1 MTPSCLPTPE
11 DIHTAYEQGEDAV
24 LALVNGLIAVIRALE
39 ARIQALEDQVA
50 KNSGNSS
57 KPPSSDGLNKPRRT
71 RSLRTPSGK
80 KRGGQM
86 GHPGQTL
93 QAVANPDHV
102 RVHAVTVC
110 QHCQASLEDVEA
122 SNYEKRQ
129 VFDLPPVR
137 VEVTEHQAEI
147 KSCPHCGQVTKG
159 TFPLRVTQPV
169 QYGAGIQAQMVYLN
183 QYHHIPVE
191 RTSEMLTDLYGQ
203 PVSNGTVVAASFQV
217 AEQVA
222 PVNTAVKEHLVQT
235 TEVVHLDESGM
246 RVEEKL
252 HWVHV
257 ASTTHLTCLELN
269 AHRGTQ
275 AHDAIGILP
284 QRTGPVVHDDYASY
298 FQYAAPQHSACNAHH
313 LRELR
318 FVHERYQQS
327 WAEQLAQ
334 LLVEIKHAVDTA
346 RQAGQTALRPD
357 QIIDFERRYEDLIHQ
372 GLQAN
377 PPPPVEPSAPKRRG
391 RVKQSK
397 PKNLL
402 DRLHK
407 HQQAV
412 LHFMYDFK
420 VPFDNNQAERD
431 LRMVKLK
438 QKVSACF
445 RTQVGAEV
453 FCQIRSYV
461 STARKNG
468 QSVLD
473 ALRLA
478 LVGTPFRPACLS
490 VQVPVL
496 PE

>member
-1 MTPSCLPTPE
+1 MTPSRLPTPE
-11 DIHTAYEQGEDAV
+11 DIHTAYQQGEEAV
-24 LALVNGLIAVIRALE
+24 LVLVNGLIAVIRALE

-57 KPPSSDGLNKPRRT
+57 KPPSSDGLSKPRRT
-71 RSLRTPSGK
+71 RSLRSPSGK
-80 KRGGQM
+80 KPGGQK
-86 GHPGQTL
+86 GHAGQTL
-93 QAVANPDHV
+93 KAVEEPDHV
-102 RVHAVTVC
+102 CVHLVTVC
-110 QHCQASLEDVEA
+110 QQCQASLEEVEA
-122 SNYEKRQ
+122 SSREKRQ
-129 VFDLPPVR
+129 VFDLPPVH

-147 KSCPHCGQVTKG
+147 KRCPHCGQVNKG
-159 TFPLRVTQPV
+159 VFPAHVTQPV
-169 QYGAGIQAQMVYLN
+169 QYGPRIQAQMVYLN

-191 RTSEMLTDLYGQ
+191 RTAEMMTDLYGQ
-203 PVSNGTVVAASFQV
+203 PVSNGTIVAASFQV

-222 PVNTAVKEHLVQT
+222 PINTAVKEHLVQT

-252 HWVHV
+252 YWVHV
-257 ASTTHLTCLELN
+257 ASTAHVTYLELN

-298 FQYAAPQHSACNAHH
+298 FLYTAAQHSLCNAHH
-313 LRELR
+313 LRELY
-318 FVHERYQQS
+318 FVDERYHQS
-327 WAEQLAQ
+327 WAEQIAQ
-334 LLVEIKHAVDTA
+334 LLVEIKHTVDTA
-346 RQAGQTALRPD
+346 RQAGQTALPPD
-357 QIIDFERRYEDLIHQ
+357 QTIDFERRYQDLINQ
-372 GLQAN
+372 GLQVN
-377 PPPPVEPSAPKRRG
+377 PPPAVDASAPKRRG
-391 RVKQSK
+391 RVKQST

-412 LHFMYDFK
+412 VHFMYDFK

-431 LRMVKLK
+431 LRMVKLR
-438 QKVSACF
+438 QKISGCF
-445 RTQVGAEV
+445 RTRIGAET
-453 FCQIRSYV
+453 FCQIRSYI

-478 LVGTPFRPACLS
+478 LAGTPFQPACILA
-490 VQVPVL
+490 QAPV
-496 PE
+496 

>member
-1 MTPSCLPTPE
+1 M
-11 DIHTAYEQGEDAV
+11 
-24 LALVNGLIAVIRALE
+24 LALVNGLTAVIRVLE

-57 KPPSSDGLNKPRRT
+57 KPPSSDGLSKPRRT
-71 RSLRTPSGK
+71 RSLRSPSGK

-93 QAVANPDHV
+93 KAVEGPDHV
-102 RVHAVTVC
+102 EVHPATVC
-110 QHCQASLEDVEA
+110 QQCQASLEDVKPD
-122 SNYEKRQ
+122 SHEKRQ

-137 VEVTEHQAEI
+137 VQVTEHQAES
-147 KSCPHCGQVTKG
+147 KRCPHCGQVNKG
-159 TFPLRVTQPV
+159 AFPAHVTQPV
-169 QYGAGIQAQMVYLN
+169 QYGPILQAQMVYLN

-191 RTSEMLTDLYGQ
+191 RTGELLTDLYGQ
-203 PVSNGTVVAASFQV
+203 PVSNGTVITASFQV

-222 PVNTAVKEHLVQT
+222 PVNRAVKAHLVQT
-235 TEVVHLDESGM
+235 AEVVHLDESGM

-257 ASTTHLTCLELN
+257 ASTTHLTHLELN

-284 QRTGPVVHDDYASY
+284 QRTGLVVHDDYASY
-298 FQYAAPQHSACNAHH
+298 FQYPAASHSACNAHH

-318 FVHERYQQS
+318 FVYERYHQS

-346 RQAGQTALRPD
+346 QQAGQTALRPD
-357 QIIDFERRYEDLIHQ
+357 QIIDFEHRYEGLINQ
-372 GLQAN
+372 GLQTN
-377 PPPPVEPSAPKRRG
+377 PPPAVDPSAPKRRG
-391 RVKQSK
+391 RVKQST

-407 HQQAV
+407 HQRAV
-412 LHFMYDFK
+412 LSFMYDFK

-438 QKVSACF
+438 QKVSGCF

-478 LVGTPFRPACLS
+478 LVGTPFRPDCVPAQVS
-490 VQVPVL
+490 VW

>member
-1 MTPSCLPTPE
+1 MQVMTPSRLPTPE
-11 DIHTAYEQGEDAV
+11 DIHRAYQQGEDAV

-39 ARIQALEDQVA
+39 ARVQALEDQVA

-57 KPPSSDGLNKPRRT
+57 KPPSSDGPRKPRRT
-71 RSLRTPSGK
+71 RSLRSPSGK
-80 KRGGQM
+80 KPGGQK
-86 GHPGQTL
+86 GHSGQTL
-93 QAVANPDHV
+93 QAVAEPDHV
-102 RVHAVTVC
+102 QVHPVTVC
-110 QHCQASLEDVEA
+110 QQCQASLENVEPQ
-122 SNYEKRQ
+122 SYEKRQ

-137 VEVTEHQAEI
+137 IQVTEHQVEI
-147 KSCPHCGQVTKG
+147 KRCPHCGQVNKG
-159 TFPLRVTQPV
+159 VFPAQVTQPV
-169 QYGAGIQAQMVYLN
+169 QYGPVIEAQMVYLN

-191 RTSEMLTDLYGQ
+191 RTGEMLGELYGQ
-203 PVSNGTVVAASFQV
+203 PVSNGTIVEASLQV

-222 PVNTAVKEHLVQT
+222 PVNMAVKEHLIQT
-235 TEVVHLDESGM
+235 LEVVHLDESGM

-257 ASTTHLTCLELN
+257 ASTTHLTHLELS

-275 AHDAIGILP
+275 AHEAIGILP

-298 FQYAAPQHSACNAHH
+298 LQYPAAQHSACNAHH

-318 FVHERYQQS
+318 FVYEQYHQS

-346 RQAGQTALRPD
+346 WQAGQTVLLPD
-357 QIIDFERRYEDLIHQ
+357 QIIDFERRYEELIHQ

-377 PPPPVEPSAPKRRG
+377 PPPAVDPSAPKRRG
-391 RVKQSK
+391 RVKQST

-402 DRLHK
+402 DRLQK

-412 LHFMYDFK
+412 LRFMYDFK

-438 QKVSACF
+438 QKVSGCF
-445 RTQVGAEV
+445 RTRVGAET
-453 FCQIRSYV
+453 FCQIRSYI

-468 QSVLD
+468 QSILD
-473 ALRLA
+473 ALQLA
-478 LVGTPFRPACLS
+478 LAGTPFQPACILS
-490 VQVPVL
+490 QL
-496 PE
+496 PI